1 MKPPSWA
8 RSYTKPPC
16 TLGVRNCVQ
25 WGPSI
30 NKDTINSRS
39 LISGCYVMKTSIYD
53 WCSGRKCPRTGLD
66 PRQSLRVQAMN
77 ALVQGATS
85 APMWLDGAS
94 MGVPFS
100 SLPAPGLT
108 KAANSGLTHLP
119 TFSLPAHAPWPPP
132 STTYL
137 PTRPPIFLLTHQ
149 PIYLCTYALNLH
161 QGNDNT
167 SLLRILQY
175 TR

>member
-30 NKDTINSRS
+30 NKDTINSWS
-39 LISGCYVMKTSIYD
+39 LISGCYVMKTRIYD
-53 WCSGRKCPRTGLD
+53 WCSDRKRPRTGLD
-66 PRQSLRVQAMN
+66 LRQSLRVQAMN

-85 APMWLDGAS
+85 APMWMDGAS
-94 MGVPFS
+94 MGEPFS

-132 STTYL
+132 STTYP
-137 PTRPPIFLLTHQ
+137 PTHPPTHPFSYLLINLSTYVPTH
-149 PIYLCTYALNLH
+149 
-161 QGNDNT
+161 
-167 SLLRILQY
+167 
-175 TR
+175 